1 MTDATE
7 ADEVY
12 LLFLW
17 DGNTQGQHDVLGA
30 FTNEDAAKQA
40 AESVDSLGHL
50 HIDSVPL
57 NQEIEL

>member
-1 MTDATE
+1 MTETE
-7 ADEVY
+7 QETVY

-17 DGNTQGQHDVLGA
+17 DGNTHGQHDVLGA

-40 AESVDSLGHL
+40 AESVDTLGHL

-57 NQEIEL
+57 NEEIEL